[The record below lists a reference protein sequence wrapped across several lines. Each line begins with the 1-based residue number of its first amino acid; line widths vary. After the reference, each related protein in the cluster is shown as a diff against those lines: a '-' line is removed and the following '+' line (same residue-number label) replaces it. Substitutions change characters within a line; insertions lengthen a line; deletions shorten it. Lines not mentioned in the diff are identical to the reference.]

1 MIDGPS
7 VTAEA
12 ATDAPAPKSV
22 SEKAADFEN
31 FLFEGEDPEEEDE
44 TQPEGQDGAEE
55 GEDLELEDEEASDTE
70 DEPATAIE
78 PPASLNA
85 EEKAAFAQLPTEAQ
99 ELIRNV
105 ETRRNAQVQ
114 EATTRAA
121 ERERAAQTAA
131 ERAEVA
137 ADQRRAAQLWT
148 FMEQFA
154 PQMPSPQL
162 AQTDPASYIAAK
174 AQYDYQAAQFAEL
187 AQQVEAIDTQASA
200 RAAEIDQQ
208 QRVQDLMSVGKLADP
223 ATRDEYIQT
232 SLGLVAELGLDPKS
246 FEEVAGSEDF
256 KALEKIA
263 DWKAKADKYEKAISR
278 QMQKVRAGKG
288 KNLRPNASPQDNRAA
303 RGGQDWQ
310 RVKTARSREAQNE
323 AFADYLGL

>member
-7 VTAEA
+7 AHAEA
-12 ATDAPAPKSV
+12 ATDAPAPRSV

-31 FLFEGEDPEEEDE
+31 FLFEGDEPEDE
-44 TQPEGQDGAEE
+44 DDTQPEDQDGAEE
-55 GEDLELEDEEASDTE
+55 GEDLDLEDEDAGEDE

-105 ETRRNAQVQ
+105 EARRNAQVQ
-114 EATTRAA
+114 EATTKAA

-131 ERAEVA
+131 EQAEVA

-148 FMEQFA
+148 FMEHFA

-174 AQYDYQAAQFAEL
+174 AQYDFESAQFAQL
-187 AQQVEAIDTQASA
+187 AQQVEAIETQA
-200 RAAEIDQQ
+200 RQRGAEIDQQ
-208 QRVQDLMSVGKLADP
+208 QRVADLMSVGKLADP
-223 ATRDEYIQT
+223 ATRDEYLKT
-232 SLGLVAELGLDPKS
+232 SLGLVEELGLDPKS

-288 KNLRPNASPQDNRAA
+288 KTLRPNASPQDSRAA
-303 RGGQDWQ
+303 RGGQNWQ
-310 RVKTARSREAQNE
+310 RVKTAKSREAQNE